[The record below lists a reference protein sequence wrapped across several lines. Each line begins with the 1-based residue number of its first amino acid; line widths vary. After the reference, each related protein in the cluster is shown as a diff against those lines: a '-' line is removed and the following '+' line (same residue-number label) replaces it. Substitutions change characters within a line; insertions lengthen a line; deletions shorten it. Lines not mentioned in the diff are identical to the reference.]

1 MEMVEENPQAPVY
14 PGSSRRWLF
23 SKGEV
28 NDNGEVLRACDERF
42 LIELLLEMEQAYQ
55 NAFQFVFKNVSE
67 EDAEDELYSY
77 VPPPTSEELE
87 LVLEDILLAI
97 DDAASIFNEVA
108 KEVRRL
114 QRYQDLYPTRV
125 AMKRF
130 HTALRMK
137 LQDNHRKTL
146 DAANKMQNEACW
158 KKIHQAEHVIE
169 LWLKHPTFQPHLK
182 PWQQFMMEDAPGSGM
197 NPRAK
202 FLGKVPESDD
212 FELSTASEDSDF
224 HIFPPGGM
232 ALWADWCKEYE
243 ELEEKCRQTAIPG
256 HFNSEQI
263 AGFFMF
269 EPNLWLPERPSGLN
283 LIKTDNLP
291 YLSSLIASLENE
303 DHVPVHY
310 NYTAG
315 VIVSSDECEPGTQP
329 RTLHH
334 AVDP

>member
-1 MEMVEENPQAPVY
+1 
-14 PGSSRRWLF
+14 
-23 SKGEV
+23 
-28 NDNGEVLRACDERF
+28 
-42 LIELLLEMEQAYQ
+42 MEQAYQ

-243 ELEEKCRQTAIPG
+243 ELEEKCRQVITK
-256 HFNSEQI
+256 I
-263 AGFFMF
+263 AFFF
-269 EPNLWLPERPSGLN
+269 TILYLTILHIDRHSRAFQFRANCRFRESIQLGITVHILTFPSFLG
-283 LIKTDNLP
+283 
-291 YLSSLIASLENE
+291 
-303 DHVPVHY
+303 
-310 NYTAG
+310 
-315 VIVSSDECEPGTQP
+315 Q
-329 RTLHH
+329 
-334 AVDP
+334 